1 MTTITHMRFNNTIL
15 LILTATIILYA
26 IFLFLADFN
35 LIQEKISN
43 FKINYLPIILILV
56 TLSLI
61 PIFIRWHFL
70 LKNCEI
76 NIPLTK
82 SIAVFLSGMAFD
94 ITPGQ
99 IGALMKSQILKISS
113 NIPRTKTAPIV
124 FIEKLYD
131 LIGAIIAAAMGIIIL
146 GMESYLIIIP
156 ILVLTIIF
164 FFMYYRP
171 ASKLF
176 FKRIT
181 KTKFFSKYVENI
193 SEFDKIIQKSTTV
206 KITTICVLLAVTYW
220 FIISAAAYYTLIAFD
235 INILDYLKVL
245 AIYATSAL
253 LGAISLVPGGIG
265 ITEGTLVG
273 LLTLEGIG
281 VSTALI
287 LSVMIRIFIL
297 WYPVCLGLLSL
308 KFTGGFSFRKNS
320 F

>member
-1 MTTITHMRFNNTIL
+1 MKLDNR
-15 LILTATIILYA
+15 LILVLVAAVGIYA
-26 IFLFLADFN
+26 IFLFTSDFN
-35 LIQEKISN
+35 IITEKISN
-43 FKINYLPIILILV
+43 FKINYLPLILFLV
-56 TLSLI
+56 TASWC
-61 PIFIRWHFL
+61 PVFIKWHFL

-76 NIPLTK
+76 DIPLTR
-82 SIAVFLSGMAFD
+82 SITVFLSGLAFD
-94 ITPGQ
+94 ITPGKL
-99 IGALMKSQILKISS
+99 GALMKSQILKTSF
-113 NIPRTKTAPIV
+113 NIPRTKTAPIILV
-124 FIEKLYD
+124 EKVYD
-131 LIGAIIAAAMGIIIL
+131 LIGAILASIIGIIIL
-146 GMESYLIIIP
+146 GMDVYLIIIA
-156 ILVLTIIF
+156 ILVLAMVF
-164 FFMYYRP
+164 FFLYYRP
-171 ASKLF
+171 ASELF
-176 FKRIT
+176 FKRVT

-281 VSTALI
+281 ISTALI

>member
-1 MTTITHMRFNNTIL
+1 MTTITRMRFNNTIL
-15 LILTATIILYA
+15 LNITGTIALYA
-26 IFLFLADFN
+26 IFLFVADFN
-35 LIQEKISN
+35 LIEEKISS

-61 PIFIRWHFL
+61 PIFIKWYFL

-99 IGALMKSQILKISS
+99 IGALMKSQILKTSS
-113 NIPRTKTAPIV
+113 NIPRTKTAPII

-146 GMESYLIIIP
+146 GMETYLIIIA
-156 ILVLTIIF
+156 ILVLAIIF

-171 ASKLF
+171 ASELF

-181 KTKFFSKYVENI
+181 KTKFFSSYVENI
-193 SEFDKIIQKSTTV
+193 SEFNKIIQKSTNV
-206 KITTICVLLAVTYW
+206 KIATMCILLAITYW
-220 FIISAAAYYTLIAFD
+220 FIISAAVYYTLIAFD
-235 INILDYLKVL
+235 INMLDYLKVI

-253 LGAISLVPGGIG
+253 LGAISFIPGGIG
-265 ITEGTLVG
+265 ITEGTITG
-273 LLTLEGIG
+273 LLALEGISI
-281 VSTALI
+281 STALI
-287 LSVMIRIFIL
+287 LSVMIRIFVL
-297 WYPVCLGLLSL
+297 WYPVCLGFISL